1 MKNPLSALPALL
13 IIATGLY
20 ACSGASKSREAQLE
34 TTQEK
39 IENVKVTTLSS
50 RMVGNT
56 LEFSANTRAYE
67 QVNLGP
73 VSPGRI
79 EKIYVEV
86 GDRVKK
92 GQLLIQM
99 DQTSLLQARIQIATI
114 EEDHKRYE
122 ALKESGAISQ
132 QVYDQSLANL
142 NVQKTNLAYLE
153 ENTQIK
159 APFDGIIA
167 MRNFENGELYPG
179 GSAILT
185 LMETDKLKADINVPE
200 SYYPQIKKGMKAEV
214 ISDIYPDR
222 QFEAEVNLIAP
233 SVNPASRS
241 FAVEMKIPNAKELLK
256 PGMFVRIHMDLGLS
270 EAILVPSQA
279 VLKLQGSNERF
290 VFLHSKG
297 LAQRVAVKVGRRFD
311 DEVELISDRIKA
323 GDQLVVLGQARL
335 RDGVKL
341 NVID

>member
-1 MKNPLSALPALL
+1 MKNPLFVLSALL
-13 IIATGLY
+13 IAMTGLY
-20 ACSGASKSREAQLE
+20 ACSGTSKSQE
-34 TTQEK
+34 TQADTQDK
-39 IENVKVTTLSS
+39 IENVKVMTLSS
-50 RMVGNT
+50 RMVGNS

-99 DQTSLLQARIQIATI
+99 DQTSLIQARIQIANI
-114 EEDHKRYE
+114 EEDHRRYE

-214 ISDIYPDR
+214 ISDTYPDR
-222 QFEAEVNLIAP
+222 QFEADVNLIAP
-233 SVNPASRS
+233 TVNPASRS
-241 FAVEMKIPNAKELLK
+241 FAVEMRIPNANELLK

-311 DEVELISDRIKA
+311 DEVELISDRIKV